1 MKRKIISFKMT
12 NENINHLIHISEQA
26 SGSVTLLRGA
36 RAVDGCSPIG
46 VMTIN
51 VEQPFTIE
59 FKIQQSQCEML
70 VSRRKAIPIFH
81 NSDRKIC
88 KKK

>member
-12 NENINHLIHISEQA
+12 NENINHLIHISEQV

-59 FKIQQSQCEML
+59 YPEDEKFEQELKQFA
-70 VSRRKAIPIFH
+70 VFY
-81 NSDRKIC
+81 N
-88 KKK
+88 

>member
-1 MKRKIISFKMT
+1 MRRRMISFKMT
-12 NENINHLIHISEQA
+12 NQNINRFIHISEQA
-26 SGSVTLLRGA
+26 SGPVTLLRGA

-59 FKIQQSQCEML
+59 YPDDEKFEQELKQFA
-70 VSRRKAIPIFH
+70 VFY
-81 NSDRKIC
+81 N
-88 KKK
+88 